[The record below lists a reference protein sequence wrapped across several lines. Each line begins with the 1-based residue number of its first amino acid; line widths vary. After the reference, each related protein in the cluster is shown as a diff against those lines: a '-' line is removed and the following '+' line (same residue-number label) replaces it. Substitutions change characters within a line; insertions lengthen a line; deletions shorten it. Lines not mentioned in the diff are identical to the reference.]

1 MVETKCFHSPIFM
14 IRLNPDK
21 AIVDM
26 VRTALKNN
34 NNKCPCQLG
43 ATCPCDSFKAKE
55 SGYCNCELYEKL

>member
-1 MVETKCFHSPIFM
+1 M

-21 AIVDM
+21 TIVDM